1 MRFQV
6 LVCLLSIALASAAD
20 YSLYT
25 CMVTSRD
32 YVVGAKLP
40 PSGIFVRPHSG
51 AWRHVGFNH
60 PNITALDFD
69 PQNPSDIY
77 IAAGNGLT
85 RATRDGKQ
93 WTILTGNDVT
103 ELRDLAVDRNASG
116 TIYFAHSAGI
126 RVTPDGGRTWP
137 NATGA
142 RRRKNTESL
151 RLDRTHTR
159 RLLAR
164 RQGLLYFRE
173 ASRD

>member
-1 MRFQV
+1 MRWLL
-6 LVCLLSIALASAAD
+6 LVAMLPLPLVGQ

-93 WTILTGNDVT
+93 WTILTGHDVT
-103 ELRDLAVDRNASG
+103 
-116 TIYFAHSAGI
+116 
-126 RVTPDGGRTWP
+126 
-137 NATGA
+137 
-142 RRRKNTESL
+142 
-151 RLDRTHTR
+151 
-159 RLLAR
+159 
-164 RQGLLYFRE
+164 
-173 ASRD
+173 